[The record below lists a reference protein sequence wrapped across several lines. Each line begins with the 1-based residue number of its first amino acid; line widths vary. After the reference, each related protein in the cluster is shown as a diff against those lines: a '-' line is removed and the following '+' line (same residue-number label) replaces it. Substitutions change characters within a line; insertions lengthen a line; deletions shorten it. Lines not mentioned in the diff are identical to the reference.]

1 MNNKVLAAF
10 VGGLVVASGITYL
23 ALRRP
28 EAAPIASQTPVA
40 ATTVQ
45 PVPGAKSEPEA
56 AVTQPEPTPAAA
68 ARAPRRTETKPSPAV
83 VRPRQTAPLEV
94 PQQQA
99 RVSTPVE
106 PPKPTPVPAA
116 PERETARSYEP
127 SPAPPEPV
135 VRNEPP
141 PAPPKPN
148 TVTIPAGTNLMVR
161 LGETLSTERNRAGD
175 TFTATL
181 DQPLVV
187 DGFVLAEKGARAQGR
202 VVESDRSGKV
212 KGVALMQVELTQL
225 TTSDGQKIRV
235 NTAFHE
241 KKAESTTKKDAAK
254 VGIGAALGAAIGA
267 IAGGGKGAGVGAGV
281 GGAAGAGDVLLTRGK
296 PVEFPVETR
305 LTFRLADAVTV
316 TERLRN

>member
-10 VGGLVVASGITYL
+10 VGGLIVASGITYL

-28 EAAPIASQTPVA
+28 EPASVAQTSQPP
-40 ATTVQ
+40 TTVA
-45 PVPGAKSEPEA
+45 PVPSAKAEAEPG
-56 AVTQPEPTPAAA
+56 PTPAPEQAPPA
-68 ARAPRRTETKPSPAV
+68 ISARRPELLKPSPE
-83 VRPRQTAPLEV
+83 VRRQSARIEPAPAQPRMPV
-94 PQQQA
+94 P
-99 RVSTPVE
+99 VPES
-106 PPKPTPVPAA
+106 PKPAPITVV
-116 PERETARSYEP
+116 PEREVARNPEP
-127 SPAPPEPV
+127 PPPAPEPV

-148 TVTIPAGTNLMVR
+148 SVTIPAGTSLMVR
-161 LGETLSTERNRAGD
+161 LGETLSTERSKAGD
-175 TFTATL
+175 TFSATL

-187 DGFVLAEKGARAQGR
+187 DGFVIAEKGARAQGR

-212 KGVALMQVELTQL
+212 RGVALMQVELTQL

-305 LTFRLADAVTV
+305 LSFRLSDPVTV